1 MATFWATKGWKIAYA
16 VIVATAVTMLVGIFA

>member
-16 VIVATAVTMLVGIFA
+16 VIVAGAVMFAVAIFA